1 MSLTIDHRER
11 LLLDVLRKA
20 NVPHTSATLPVGDI
34 LCLYD
39 GQAAWVAERK
49 RADDLANSIKSGRWR
64 EQQCRLFGAGLSVVF
79 IIEGDLRNTT
89 MSYDSLL
96 GAVVNAELRKSA
108 HVYRTWDVNE
118 TSRLL
123 QHLLQKMTESQYI
136 PSGLQPPPMLSK
148 RKREEDVKTCQ
159 IRQLMCIPSVS
170 LNVARKLLEEFES
183 LPVLQRALENPE
195 MFPRIRL
202 DDRTFI
208 GAKRVRMLTA
218 YLLTPTD

>member
-20 NVPHTSATLPVGDI
+20 NVPHTLATLPVGDI
-34 LCLYD
+34 LCLCD
-39 GQAAWVAERK
+39 GQPAWVAERK

-96 GAVVNAELRKSA
+96 GAVVNTELRKTA

-123 QHLLQKMTESQYI
+123 QHLLRKIAAPQFKL
-136 PSGLQPPPMLSK
+136 SGLQAPPMLSK
-148 RKREEDVKTCQ
+148 RKRDEDVNTCQ
-159 IRQLMCIPSVS
+159 TRQLMCIPSVS
-170 LNVARKLLEEFES
+170 LNVARKLLDEFGS
-183 LPVLQRALENPE
+183 LSALQRALEDPDS
-195 MFPRIRL
+195 FPRIGL

-208 GAKRVRMLTA
+208 GPKRIRTLTA
-218 YLLTPTD
+218 YLLASG